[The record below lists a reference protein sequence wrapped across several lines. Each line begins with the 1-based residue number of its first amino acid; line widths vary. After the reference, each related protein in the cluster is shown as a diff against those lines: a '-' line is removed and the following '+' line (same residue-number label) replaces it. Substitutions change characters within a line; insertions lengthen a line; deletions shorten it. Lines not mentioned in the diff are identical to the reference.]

1 MRQICCFALLA
12 SIFLAMGISAAQVP
26 DLLGNWTAE
35 WSSYDNGIGFSNST
49 DNESF
54 LITVVEQKDRI
65 FTGNLTFEMDNE
77 IISQEGFAGAIG
89 LDGKTLYISEFDGG
103 YSFGTLISSDEMELI
118 YLKDGEK
125 GEVAIDKV
133 HRIKE

>member
-1 MRQICCFALLA
+1 MRQVCYFALLA

-49 DNESF
+49 DNESL
-54 LITVVEQKDRI
+54 LISITEQKERI
-65 FTGNLTFEMDNE
+65 FAGNLTYEMDNE
-77 IISQEGFAGAIG
+77 IISSKGFAGAIG
-89 LDGKTLYISEFDGG
+89 PDGKTLYISEFDGG

-118 YLKDGEK
+118 YLEDGEE
-125 GEVAIDKV
+125 GAIAIDKV